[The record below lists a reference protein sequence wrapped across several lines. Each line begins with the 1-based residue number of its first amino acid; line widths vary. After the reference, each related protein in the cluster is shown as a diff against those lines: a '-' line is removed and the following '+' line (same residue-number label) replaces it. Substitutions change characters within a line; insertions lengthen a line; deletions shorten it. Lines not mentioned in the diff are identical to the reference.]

1 MALGSNYRTGSSGS
15 GHGGHGGTISSNGSA
30 GWSASSA
37 KSAGKSIGQV
47 LAAAQGA
54 GGAASSGYGVAS
66 SGISGN
72 WYDTLSSISD
82 SNNAFN
88 LEQVNAV
95 NAFNAAEAQKN
106 RDWQERMSNT
116 AHQREVKDLI
126 AAGLNP
132 ILSAGGQ
139 GAVTGSGAVASG
151 QKAVADNT
159 LGNGIISLMSSMISA
174 ASAQSVAQIYANASM
189 YSADKQA
196 RTQGNYQNTMREI
209 AYLNNGSKFFSNVVG
224 LVEGA
229 MQPVLKAVFK

>member
-1 MALGSNYRTGSSGS
+1 MALGSNYHTGSSGS
-15 GHGGHGGTISSNGSA
+15 GHGGHGGSISNGSA

-54 GGAASSGYGVAS
+54 GGAGSSGYSVSNSGV
-66 SGISGN
+66 SGN
-72 WYDTLSSISD
+72 WYDTLSAISD

-95 NAFNAAEAQKN
+95 NAFNASEAQKN

-189 YSADKQA
+189 YGANVSAK
-196 RTQGNYQNTMREI
+196 TQGNYQETLKDI
-209 AYLNNGSKFFSNVVG
+209 AKMNNSTKFWSEVAHFVSSAV
-224 LVEGA
+224 
-229 MQPVLKAVFK
+229 KAL